1 MDLLD
6 LSFAELLGLTRM
18 DGYFSTYFSAFLE
31 PLFPSN
37 EGENKWIIDETV
49 DFMEYARYLQRIYPS
64 HAIIRDK
71 ESLNSSTQAKLEQQ
85 V

>member
-1 MDLLD
+1 MR
-6 LSFAELLGLTRM
+6 E
-18 DGYFSTYFSAFLE
+18 E
-31 PLFPSN
+31 I
-37 EGENKWIIDETV
+37 KWTIDETV

-64 HAIIRDK
+64 HTISGDK